1 VTTTLAGKSGRLGER
16 RRRGWRQAVYSFGPW
31 AIGGAVVLF
40 SILVVAYENRYRGA
54 VRHEISNRLI
64 YGQETTARIASQRL
78 SEYLADTLTKLDLIA
93 ELGFPAGE
101 TSEEILRA
109 VADHGVSRHFILSVA
124 LVDAA
129 QVSDKLRC
137 RMLFRDEGI
146 DHAAADET
154 KDRQCQVARGNEL
167 LAHLTAYRDDP
178 DLKWHL
184 GKTIPVMIG
193 GQGHLLSVPIRDAE
207 GHVSGLA
214 TAILP
219 TGLDVAQLEKTVP
232 EDGPKLWVLASDGEV
247 LGERV
252 APAPSSTEVWPIA
265 DEGRLTTVET
275 DSRLLTVSPVTVDG
289 RRPWTLVATQPRH
302 VFRTAV
308 EAQVGS
314 PWTNRLL
321 VTVALAN
328 FLGLVV
334 LLTLRHWREQI
345 TVLRSL
351 AEHDALTNAYSRRFL
366 NHEATMLCRR
376 VDRLGV
382 MMIDVNDFKHHND
395 TLGHFVGDQMLK
407 ATAELLASAVRENDF
422 VIRYGG
428 DEFLLLLPLADDRLV
443 ASVEARIRWAL
454 EQWNL
459 HKPIKGAQLSLAI
472 GSAAGLSRH
481 LDYLVKQS
489 DERMYV
495 DKQRCKDVAPPAAV
509 LHARKPRFESFSL
522 N

>member
-1 VTTTLAGKSGRLGER
+1 M
-16 RRRGWRQAVYSFGPW
+16 VYSFGPW

-40 SILVVAYENRYRGA
+40 SILVVAYENRYRSA

-64 YGQETTARIASQRL
+64 YAQETTARVASERL
-78 SEYLADTLTKLDLIA
+78 SEYLADTLAKLNLIA
-93 ELGFPAGE
+93 ELGFPAGK
-101 TSEEILRA
+101 TSEAVLRE
-109 VADHGVSRHFILSVA
+109 VAGHGVSRHLVLSID
-124 LVDAA
+124 LIDAA
-129 QVSDKLRC
+129 KVSDTSR
-137 RMLFRDEGI
+137 RRTLFRDEGI
-146 DHAAADET
+146 DRVAGDGA
-154 KDRQCQVARGNEL
+154 RRRRCQVARRDEVM
-167 LAHLTAYRDDP
+167 AHLKAYRDDP
-178 DLKWHL
+178 TLSWRL

-193 GQGHLLSVPIRDAE
+193 GQGHLLSVPVRDAE
-207 GHVSGLA
+207 GRVIGLA
-214 TAILP
+214 TATLP
-219 TGLDVAQLEKTVP
+219 TGLDVAQLERSVP
-232 EDGPKLWVLASDGEV
+232 EDGPRLWILASDGEI

-252 APAPSSTEVWPIA
+252 APTPSSAEVWPIA
-265 DEGRLTTVET
+265 DGGHLTTTET
-275 DSRLLTVSPVTVDG
+275 DSRLLTVSPVLVEG
-289 RRPWTLVATQPRH
+289 QHVWTLVAAQPRH

-308 EAQVGS
+308 EAQVGG

-321 VTVALAN
+321 VTVAFGN

-345 TVLRSL
+345 AVLRSL
-351 AEHDALTNAYSRRFL
+351 AEHDPLTNAYSRRFL
-366 NHEATMLCRR
+366 HREATMLCRR

-382 MMIDVNDFKHHND
+382 VMVDVNNFKNHND

-459 HKPIKGAQLSLAI
+459 RKPIEGAQLSLAI

-481 LDYLVKQS
+481 LDYLIKQS
-489 DERMYV
+489 DERMYA
-495 DKQRCKDVAPPAAV
+495 DKQRCKEAAPPTAV
-509 LHARKPRFESFSL
+509 LHAQGQSLKSFSL